1 LEEHVAAFTVHQ
13 GKRYRATISLG
24 MLESFASNDIIA
36 GRLRTAG
43 FTDISVSG
51 AGNTRI
57 AEALW
62 SAADATAELP
72 KQITEVVEL

>member
-13 GKRYRATISLG
+13 GKRYRASISLG
-24 MLESFASNDIIA
+24 MLESFASNDTIA
-36 GRLRTAG
+36 ERLQTAG
-43 FTDISVSG
+43 FIDISVSG
-51 AGNTRI
+51 VGRTRI

-62 SAADATAELP
+62 RDADATAELP